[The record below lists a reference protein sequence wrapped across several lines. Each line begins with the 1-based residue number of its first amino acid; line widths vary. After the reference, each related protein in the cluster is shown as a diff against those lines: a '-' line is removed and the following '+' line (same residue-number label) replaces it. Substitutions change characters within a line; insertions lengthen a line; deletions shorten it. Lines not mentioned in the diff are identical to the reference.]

1 MKLHG
6 TIYIVK
12 RLGQVLA
19 RLARSTLSLRE
30 SGFPGEAKVSEN
42 MSILVGAVFGLA
54 AGACLMAPGCA
65 KSSSLPSGSK
75 TEALSCDGREVTQTD
90 VNEDGRPDIEHV
102 GRGGRRFCSKAD
114 MNFDG
119 KMDMERFYEGDGKT
133 VAHER
138 HDFDFDG
145 RIDQLSFYEDG
156 RLVRKELDTNF
167 NNAIDT
173 WLWCADGWVSRSER
187 DRRSNGRPD
196 VWEVYEQ
203 GLIVEASYDDNND
216 GRPEKWDVF
225 RGGKV
230 VLTKYDDDGDGKPDR
245 TDEVPLLSMGPAD
258 DALRCEPV
266 EQAEVATPQTEESI
280 PKEPEAQGSNEVS
293 QGEP

>member
-1 MKLHG
+1 
-6 TIYIVK
+6 
-12 RLGQVLA
+12 
-19 RLARSTLSLRE
+19 
-30 SGFPGEAKVSEN
+30 
-42 MSILVGAVFGLA
+42 MSIFAGAVFGLA
-54 AGACLMAPGCA
+54 AGACLMASGCA
-65 KSSSLPSGSK
+65 KGSSRSLPSGSK
-75 TEALSCDGREVTQTD
+75 MEAFSCSGREVTRTD
-90 VNEDGRPDIEHV
+90 INEDGQPDIEHV
-102 GRGGRRFCSKAD
+102 GRSGRRFCSKAD

-119 KMDMERFYEGDGKT
+119 KMDMERFYEDDGET
-133 VAHER
+133 VAQER

-156 RLVRKELDTNF
+156 RLTRKELDTNF

-173 WLWCADGWVSRSER
+173 WLWCSNGWVSRSER
-187 DRRSNGRPD
+187 DRKSNGRPD

-245 TDEVPLLSMGPAD
+245 TDEMPLLSMGAAD
-258 DALRCEPV
+258 DALRCEQV
-266 EQAEVATPQTEESI
+266 EEAEIATTK
-280 PKEPEAQGSNEVS
+280 PKEPAAQGSEEVS
-293 QGEP
+293 QGVPE